1 MTIGAIISQL
11 IHAEAR
17 LHSFISDFC
26 RSFDNHIKVI
36 STCKYVKQLPF
47 ANAL

>member
-1 MTIGAIISQL
+1 MTMGAIISQL
-11 IHAEAR
+11 IHAEDR
-17 LHSFISDFC
+17 LHPFILDFC

-36 STCKYVKQLPF
+36 SKCKSVKLLPF

>member
-1 MTIGAIISQL
+1 MTMGAIISQL
-11 IHAEAR
+11 IHAEDH
-17 LHSFISDFC
+17 LPPFISDFC
-26 RSFDNHIKVI
+26 CSFDNHIKVI

>member
-1 MTIGAIISQL
+1 MTMGAIISQL
-11 IHAEAR
+11 IHAEDR
-17 LHSFISDFC
+17 LHPFISDFC
-26 RSFDNHIKVI
+26 RSLDNYIKVI

>member
-1 MTIGAIISQL
+1 MTASAIISQL

-17 LHSFISDFC
+17 LHPFISDFC
-26 RSFDNHIKVI
+26 RSFDNHVKKI
-36 STCKYVKQLPF
+36 SKCKSVKLLPF